1 MPCRLQRY
9 NIFLKSTKEIAENS
23 LYPDV
28 KGQRNHYKD
37 RVICVTHY
45 PNHYRQTFVYFSK
58 KSKKEGVS

>member
-9 NIFLKSTKEIAENS
+9 DIFLKRTKEIAENS

-28 KGQRNHYKD
+28 KSQRNHYKD

-45 PNHYRQTFVYFSK
+45 PNHYRQTLPQFGI
-58 KSKKEGVS
+58 KEKG